1 MRFTSLQVRNLRA
14 VRQFEVSDL
23 KDFIVIA
30 GPNGSGK
37 SCIFDAIRLLKSIY
51 GGYSADEHIQW
62 FGEFAINL
70 QDRESLR
77 RMFRDPTSPV
87 EISATIQYS
96 EAEQAFLI
104 NHSADLVWP
113 IAWQRVTGQR
123 LITGRSTEWRSQRSW
138 PNFAKRR
145 KTSPRDNRPVD
156 VSAHDNE

>member
-37 SCIFDAIRLLKSIY
+37 SCIFDAIRLLKLID

-123 LITGRSTEWRSQRSW
+123 
-138 PNFAKRR
+138 
-145 KTSPRDNRPVD
+145 
-156 VSAHDNE
+156 